1 MAFIDKTV
9 KFLGQECKVEMS
21 RYKDEN
27 QRDAILLIC
36 PNGELM
42 AVATVNIPEAML
54 QDGEVWIK
62 NWSENEGIYEALMAA
77 GIIGEAVGSY
87 PAGHARALRCP
98 LLIENPETIHE
109 EG

>member
-21 RYKDEN
+21 RYSDDL
-27 QRDAILLIC
+27 QRDAILLFC

-42 AVATVNIPEAML
+42 TVATVNIPEAML

-62 NWSENEGIYEALMAA
+62 PWSENTGVYEALVEA
-77 GIIGEAVGSY
+77 GIVGKAVGTY
-87 PAGHARALRCP
+87 PCGFSKALRCP
-98 LLIENPETIHE
+98 LLVKNPEPIHE

>member
-21 RYKDEN
+21 RYSDDL
-27 QRDAILLIC
+27 QRDAILLYC
-36 PNGELM
+36 SDGALM
-42 AVATVNIPEAML
+42 AVVTVNIPEAML
-54 QDGEVWIK
+54 QDGEVLIK

-77 GIIGEAVGSY
+77 GIIGAAVGSY

-98 LLIENPETIHE
+98 LLIINPEPK

>member
-9 KFLGQECKVEMS
+9 QFLGQECRVEMS
-21 RYKDEN
+21 RYTDEL
-27 QRDAILLIC
+27 QRDAILLRC
-36 PNGELM
+36 PDGEPM

-54 QDGEVWIK
+54 QEGEVWIK

-98 LLIENPETIHE
+98 LLIDNPEPIHE